1 MQEIKYL
8 NDKVIKKALAKE
20 NKDIR
25 NYIARIISDIT
36 RIPYEVLENNLEL
49 VYPEVGY
56 NSHLVNSEVD
66 LVFKNEVLYFNFE
79 INYGSSTTLKIK
91 NLSYVFQ
98 LSLRQIKKWSDYAF
112 INPVIQIN
120 INSYDP
126 YGYGDFL
133 YESQMMVKKY
143 HIVHNKQITIFDIN
157 LAYFKKIDYNEIK
170 KESLLKDL
178 AFLVI
183 EDERFLNKL
192 YEGDKIMDSVQ
203 REMKGL
209 MEEVDG
215 ILYYDE
221 VKLQKAIEKEM
232 AEKGLQEGL
241 ERGLQEGLQK
251 GMKQG
256 LEQGIKQGLKQAN
269 KDMAIN
275 LLKMNILT
283 LEQIAEATTLS
294 IQEVKEIKIEMQ
306 NN

>member
-1 MQEIKYL
+1 M
-8 NDKVIKKALAKE
+8 
-20 NKDIR
+20 
-25 NYIARIISDIT
+25 
-36 RIPYEVLENNLEL
+36 
-49 VYPEVGY
+49 
-56 NSHLVNSEVD
+56 
-66 LVFKNEVLYFNFE
+66 
-79 INYGSSTTLKIK
+79 
-91 NLSYVFQ
+91 
-98 LSLRQIKKWSDYAF
+98 KKWSDYAF
-112 INPVIQIN
+112 IHPVIQIN
-120 INSYDP
+120 INSYDH

-143 HIVHNKQITIFDIN
+143 QIVHNEQITIYDIN

-232 AEKGLQEGL
+232 AEKGLRE
-241 ERGLQEGLQK
+241 
-251 GMKQG
+251 
-256 LEQGIKQGLKQAN
+256 GIKQAN
-269 KDMAIN
+269 RDTAIS
-275 LLKMNILT
+275 LLKLKVNSI
-283 LEQIAEATTLS
+283 EQIAQVTHLTVEEVQELESS
-294 IQEVKEIKIEMQ
+294 IQ
-306 NN
+306 